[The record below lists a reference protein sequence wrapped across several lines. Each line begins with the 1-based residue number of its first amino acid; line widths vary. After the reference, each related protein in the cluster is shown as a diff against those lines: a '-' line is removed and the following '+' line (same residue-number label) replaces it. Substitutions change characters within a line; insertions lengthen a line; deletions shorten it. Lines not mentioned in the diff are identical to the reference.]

1 MIVSTSKFLLR
12 VFAAV
17 MAGSAIVFIVTGWLL
32 WSGPISLQFLTPY
45 VRDAL
50 NIGVQGVRIEL
61 EDTILAW
68 ADWERTIDIRVK
80 EGENQTVFDIPYSS
94 IRHEGILI
102 QVYYNPGPFGKS
114 QWFLLPYRKGIALM
128 PNSLTLPI
136 NQWVSEGLTVG
147 GWVRVVILKS

>member
-1 MIVSTSKFLLR
+1 
-12 VFAAV
+12 

-80 EGENQTVFDIPYSS
+80 GVRLLDGENSVIAGVPEISL
-94 IRHEGILI
+94 GISGRALL
-102 QVYYNPGPFGKS
+102 GGK
-114 QWFLLPYRKGIALM
+114 I
-128 PNSLTLPI
+128 SLT
-136 NQWVSEGLTVG
+136 
-147 GWVRVVILKS
+147 RVDLIGPELRLFRDVDGTFGIGTDEDTGRGAGVVVTALLDRLRADPL

>member
-1 MIVSTSKFLLR
+1 
-12 VFAAV
+12 

-68 ADWERTIDIRVK
+68 ADWERTIDIRV
-80 EGENQTVFDIPYSS
+80 
-94 IRHEGILI
+94 
-102 QVYYNPGPFGKS
+102 
-114 QWFLLPYRKGIALM
+114 
-128 PNSLTLPI
+128 
-136 NQWVSEGLTVG
+136 
-147 GWVRVVILKS
+147 